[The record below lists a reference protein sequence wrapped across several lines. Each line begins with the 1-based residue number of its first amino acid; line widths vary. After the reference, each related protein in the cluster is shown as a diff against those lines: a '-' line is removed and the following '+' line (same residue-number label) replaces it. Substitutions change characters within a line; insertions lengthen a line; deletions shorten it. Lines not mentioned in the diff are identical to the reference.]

1 MTGGWDLGSHCGKL
15 ELPPV
20 VYGFSLLP
28 PRHSI
33 KKCGDGTSKSWRY
46 GLDVKSSL
54 SFFVIVVCF
63 CFRTCFIFHL
73 ACWRANFER
82 QLYWCYSRIIQ
93 HSVSIGAGSQR
104 HLFFNEASQ
113 ASNPLCEFKRDGFV
127 QVIHLSFQEQA
138 NRGTTILICW
148 FIASLLIAKLDAAY
162 FSVRTAC
169 CREVTGLGLEAKNS
183 KKDFAFV
190 SGKIIGLYSVGYSML
205 HCVSLQ
211 KGIYQQIPRWIC

>member
-1 MTGGWDLGSHCGKL
+1 MVTAHRCNYHYSVFVLYGKGNDAKVPIAVKRSVLFSIMTGGWDLGSHCGKL

-82 QLYWCYSRIIQ
+82 QLY
-93 HSVSIGAGSQR
+93 
-104 HLFFNEASQ
+104 
-113 ASNPLCEFKRDGFV
+113 
-127 QVIHLSFQEQA
+127 
-138 NRGTTILICW
+138 
-148 FIASLLIAKLDAAY
+148 
-162 FSVRTAC
+162 
-169 CREVTGLGLEAKNS
+169 
-183 KKDFAFV
+183 
-190 SGKIIGLYSVGYSML
+190 
-205 HCVSLQ
+205 
-211 KGIYQQIPRWIC
+211 